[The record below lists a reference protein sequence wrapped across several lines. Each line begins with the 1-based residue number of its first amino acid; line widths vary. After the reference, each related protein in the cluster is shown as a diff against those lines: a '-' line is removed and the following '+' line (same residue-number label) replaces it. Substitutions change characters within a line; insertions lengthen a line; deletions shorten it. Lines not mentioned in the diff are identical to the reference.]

1 LNTFI
6 RGNRDLIKDMNRNL
20 LLNIIRQQGRISRKQ
35 LTEISGLSVG
45 SVSGIVTDLLANDW
59 IQEIGEGDYTGGR
72 RQTIIKLNPT
82 AGYAIGLKLM
92 ERRVIVAITNFES
105 EILAYQEAHY
115 ASTDP
120 DALVAELHT
129 IIETVL
135 AQANVDRS
143 KLLGLGVGV
152 AGVVHS
158 ADGIVHYSPYFD
170 WRDVP
175 LAHLL
180 TQRIELPVLI
190 ENDVNTLTLSEQLFG
205 AGRHHSSF
213 VVMTIG
219 RGIGMG
225 LVINNQLYR
234 GVGGGAGEIGHTVL
248 SNLMSQDGVTQFST
262 LEDLSSD
269 PAVIAEVRAS
279 HARVDDL
286 AAVIQLADVD
296 DAVARRALAR
306 SGQLLGAGL
315 ANIVNILNP
324 QLVIISGE
332 GLIAGDYR
340 LQPLLDTLKKYTFNG
355 LMDDLEIVF
364 EPTDD
369 RAWARGAAS
378 LVISKLFE
386 SPMIDANITS

>member
-6 RGNRDLIKDMNRNL
+6 RGNRDLIKDMNRSL
-20 LLNIIRQQGRISRKQ
+20 LLNIIRQQRQISRKQ
-35 LTEISGLSVG
+35 LTDISGLSVG
-45 SVSGIVTDLLANDW
+45 SVSGIVTELLATDW

-82 AGYAIGLKLM
+82 AGYAIGVKLM
-92 ERRVIVAITNFES
+92 EQRVVIAITNFES
-105 EILAYQEAHY
+105 EILAYQETQY
-115 ASTDP
+115 ASTEP
-120 DALVAELHT
+120 NALVAELHL
-129 IIETVL
+129 IIETML
-135 AQANVDRS
+135 SQGDLDRVR
-143 KLLGLGVGV
+143 LLGLGVGV
-152 AGVVHS
+152 AGVVYS
-158 ADGIVHYSPYFD
+158 AEGIVHYSPYFD

-175 LAHLL
+175 LAKLL
-180 TQRIELPVLI
+180 AERTHLPVYI
-190 ENDVNTLTLSEQLFG
+190 ENDVNTLTLAEQLFG

-219 RGIGMG
+219 RGVGMG

-234 GVGGGAGEIGHTVL
+234 GAGGGAGEIGQTVL
-248 SNLMSQDGVTQFST
+248 AQLRSQDGVPQFST
-262 LEDLSSD
+262 LENLSSD
-269 PAVIAEVRAS
+269 PAVITEVRAVHS
-279 HARVDDL
+279 QIDDL
-286 AAVIQLADVD
+286 PSVIRLADNGD
-296 DAVARRALAR
+296 LHARRALAH
-306 SGQLLGAGL
+306 SGELLGAGL

-340 LQPLLDTLKKYTFNG
+340 LQPMLETLKKYTFNG
-355 LMDDLEIVF
+355 LMDYLEIVF

-386 SPMIDANITS
+386 SPMVDANIAS